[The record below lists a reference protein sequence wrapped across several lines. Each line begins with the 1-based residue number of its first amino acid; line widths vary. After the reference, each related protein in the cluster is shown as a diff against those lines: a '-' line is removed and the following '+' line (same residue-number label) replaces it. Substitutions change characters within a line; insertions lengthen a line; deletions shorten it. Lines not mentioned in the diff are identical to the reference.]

1 MSTDHSQRAHRH
13 INLAL
18 GYAEAARRVLAV
30 ELIGAERLAYFSL
43 VAHGLELAMKAM
55 LASIGYD
62 EERLMLI
69 GHDLRWCRQAVMS
82 KQPAVPG
89 ISDPQFIDIVDHL
102 AAPHALQCFR
112 YPQPLREPLPDPSVT
127 LDVLQRLIAVAEAGR
142 IHKQSAPP
150 G

>member
-1 MSTDHSQRAHRH
+1 MSTDHSHHH
-13 INLAL
+13 IDLAL

-55 LASIGYD
+55 LASTGYD

-69 GHDLRWCRQAVMS
+69 GHDLRWCCEAVMR

-89 ISDPQFIDIVDHL
+89 ISDPQFIEIVDHL
-102 AAPHALQCFR
+102 AAPHALQRFR

-127 LDVLQRLIAVAEAGR
+127 LDVLQRLIAVAEGGL
-142 IHKQSAPP
+142 IHRQSAPP